1 MDRLVQ
7 CMVRKMQIAR
17 GMALAWPIPECRM
30 RSRVAAYIRKLQS
43 EAKNMARTPRIKS
56 SGEGTAYYHIIS
68 RCSNRQFL
76 FRKDA
81 AKDRLMDLA
90 KRVAEFSGV
99 KLLALTVMDN
109 HFHILC
115 SVTQSN
121 EPVSQEEIIRRI
133 GVLKGESAA
142 QEVRKRWEDLAA
154 AGFTSMLAAELDR
167 YRARMNDISA
177 FVKTLKELFAIWYNR
192 RYDYCGSIWCGVFKS
207 TMIESG
213 RYLEY
218 CRRYVMMNPVRAGM
232 VTQIKAYRWVWS
244 DNVNEISLFTGS
256 NPGGG
261 RVVQIGEGKVFG
273 SAGFVRM
280 WIGGMASRHKDAHEV
295 LEIGSLEMVGYS
307 SHGWRL
313 ANSHKFRGITER
325 IF

>member
-1 MDRLVQ
+1 
-7 CMVRKMQIAR
+7 MVRKMQIAR

-30 RSRVAAYIRKLQS
+30 RSRVAAHIRKLQS

-218 CRRYVMMNPVRAGM
+218 CRRYVIMNPVRAGM

-244 DNVNEISLFTGS
+244 DNADEISLFAGS
-256 NPGGG
+256 DPGGG

>member
-1 MDRLVQ
+1 
-7 CMVRKMQIAR
+7 
-17 GMALAWPIPECRM
+17 
-30 RSRVAAYIRKLQS
+30 
-43 EAKNMARTPRIKS
+43 MARTPRIKS

-218 CRRYVMMNPVRAGM
+218 CRRYVIMNPVRAGM

-244 DNVNEISLFTGS
+244 DNADEISLFAGS
-256 NPGGG
+256 DPGGG
-261 RVVQIGEGKVFG
+261 KVVQIGEGKVFG

-280 WIGGMASRHKDAHEV
+280 WIGGMASRYKDVHEV

-313 ANSHKFRGITER
+313 ANSHKFRGITKR